1 MRGRTTRI
9 AVVAVAVAMVLA
21 VALTGCGEEP
31 TVEGSWTDQ
40 DGVMYE
46 FNEDG
51 SARIV
56 DAAMDTSATGT
67 WETGDDTLTLEF
79 DGAGKVTVDIVTL
92 TADEL
97 VIEDSDGAQFTLEK

>member
-1 MRGRTTRI
+1 MRGRTI
-9 AVVAVAVAMVLA
+9 PIVVVAVVVAMVLA
-21 VALTGCGEEP
+21 LALTGCGEEP
-31 TVEGSWTDQ
+31 TVQGSWTDQ

-51 SARIV
+51 SAEIV

-67 WETGDDTLTLEF
+67 WETGEDTLTLEF
-79 DGAGKVTVDIVTL
+79 DDAGKVTVDIVTL

-97 VIEDSDGAQFTLEK
+97 VIEDGDGAQYTLTK

>member
-1 MRGRTTRI
+1 MRGRRALI
-9 AVVAVAVAMVLA
+9 VVVAVAVAMTLA
-21 VALTGCGEEP
+21 LALVGCGEEP

-40 DGVMYE
+40 DGVVYE
-46 FNEDG
+46 FDADG

-79 DGAGKVTVDIVTL
+79 DDAGKVTVDIVTL
-92 TADEL
+92 TAEEL
-97 VIEDSDGAQFTLEK
+97 VIEDSDGARYTLEK

>member
-1 MRGRTTRI
+1 MRGKTI
-9 AVVAVAVAMVLA
+9 PIVVTAVAVAMVLGL
-21 VALTGCGEEP
+21 ALTGCGEAA

-40 DGVMYE
+40 DGVTYE
-46 FNEDG
+46 FDEDG
-51 SARIV
+51 SAKIV

-79 DGAGKVTVDIVTL
+79 DDAGKVTVDIVTL

-97 VIEDSDGAQFTLEK
+97 VIEDSDGSQFTLTK